1 MLIKWGSDQISENN
15 SNKLKTNHV
24 NIEIR
29 PHMEILATAISP
41 IYIFP
46 SALQNSKYYT
56 QNDIA
61 KTVFFVSCY
70 VTEAEQIIE
79 TECP

>member
-1 MLIKWGSDQISENN
+1 
-15 SNKLKTNHV
+15 
-24 NIEIR
+24 
-29 PHMEILATAISP
+29 MEIFATAISP

-46 SALQNSKYYT
+46 SALQNTKYYT

-70 VTEAEQIIE
+70 VTEVEQIIE